1 MIAYKI
7 DLNKSTQSLIGVTN
21 SVISPLPL
29 TGKTVLVTG
38 SGTGIGQAI
47 ATKFAQN
54 GASII
59 IMGRRQQPLDETRE
73 LLLKTISSVGSSAD
87 VISFPGVDVSDEQSL
102 LEMYNS
108 IKQNSKSLDIIV
120 NNAGVSGPV
129 KVFTNADYSEFKEC
143 VGIHLTGTF
152 LTSVLGLGLLPKNGT
167 IVTISTYFTEES
179 KYEQRPYRFRTPY
192 TAAQGAKNRLAEAL
206 AWELVER
213 HMKSVAT
220 NPGPV
225 HSDRIYKTVYP
236 KAAAEFLRI
245 GGFKNMKPHAIEYT
259 LSKIL
264 PFLGSDI
271 VEIAAKQ
278 REIARELVDSK
289 MVTDSDLE
297 AIEHDTSDLIGKLYQ
312 IAEKIQDNTK
322 KMIVDNEFLTQEDV
336 AEMVLM
342 ISSEKMSRLIN
353 GRIIPHDRVFYT
365 VKPSISSVV
374 QQHDLT
380 LDGKVM
386 LISTSS
392 EDSNDIS
399 RIKSLRESMLNRGA
413 KEVVV
418 FSTGNVGHLESFLHH
433 QVDLSNEENVIMML
447 NRFKSKLGRIDGL
460 IHFTGRHDYNKSL
473 LEVSMQQWEFLVQ
486 RFILIPALMTK
497 QIAIAMA
504 PEGAL
509 DEPNKFRN
517 SAGNIIIV
525 GPDWPKGS
533 KICGLVKARSELF
546 RGALRPYVATVNQ
559 ELSDVL
565 DSRIRLYLV
574 LPGSLDDGEIDE
586 VRLKESI
593 INLISRSDADKHE
606 SIFYVGN

>member
-1 MIAYKI
+1 M
-7 DLNKSTQSLIGVTN
+7 TN

-108 IKQNSKSLDIIV
+108 IKQNSKRLDIIV

-129 KVFTNADYSEFKEC
+129 KVFTNADYGEFKEC

-206 AWELVER
+206 AWELVEW

-245 GGFKNMKPHAIEYT
+245 GGFKNMKAQAIEYT

-264 PFLGSDI
+264 PFLGSDT

-297 AIEHDTSDLIGKLYQ
+297 AIEHDISDLIGKLYQ

-322 KMIVDNEFLTQEDV
+322 KMIVDSEFLTQEDV

-353 GRIIPHDRVFYT
+353 GRIVPNDRVFYT

-380 LDGKVM
+380 LDGKIM

-392 EDSNDIS
+392 DDSNDIA

-413 KEVVV
+413 KDVVV
-418 FSTGNVGHLESFLHH
+418 FSTGNVGHLESFSHH
-433 QVDLSNEENVIMML
+433 QVDLSNEENVTMML

-473 LEVSMQQWEFLVQ
+473 LEVSKQQWEFLVQ

-517 SAGNIIIV
+517 TAGNIIIV

-533 KICGLVKARSELF
+533 KISGLVKARSELF

-565 DSRIRLYLV
+565 NSRIRLSLV
-574 LPGSLDDGEIDE
+574 LPGSLDNGDIDE

-593 INLISRSDADKHE
+593 ISLISRSDGDQHE

>member
-1 MIAYKI
+1 LIAFKI
-7 DLNKSTQSLIGVTN
+7 DLNKSAQSLFGVTN

-54 GASII
+54 GATII
-59 IMGRRQQPLDETRE
+59 IMGRRQPPLDETRE
-73 LLLKTISSVGSSAD
+73 MLLKTISSVGSSAD

-108 IKQNSKSLDIIV
+108 IKQNSKRLDIIV

-245 GGFKNMKPHAIEYT
+245 GGFKNMKAQAIEYT

-264 PFLGSDI
+264 PFLGSDT

-297 AIEHDTSDLIGKLYQ
+297 AIEHDISDLIGKLYQ

-322 KMIVDNEFLTQEDV
+322 RMIVDSEFLTQEDV

-353 GRIIPHDRVFYT
+353 GRIVPNDRVFYT

-380 LDGKVM
+380 LDGKIM

-392 EDSNDIS
+392 DDSNDIA

-413 KEVVV
+413 KDVVV
-418 FSTGNVGHLESFLHH
+418 FSTANVGHLESFSHH
-433 QVDLSNEENVIMML
+433 QVDLSNEENVTMML

-473 LEVSMQQWEFLVQ
+473 LEVSKQQWEFLVQ

-517 SAGNIIIV
+517 TVGNIIIV

-533 KICGLVKARSELF
+533 KISGLVKARSELF

-574 LPGSLDDGEIDE
+574 LPGSLDNGDIDE

-593 INLISRSDADKHE
+593 INLISRSDGDQHE

>member
-1 MIAYKI
+1 
-7 DLNKSTQSLIGVTN
+7 
-21 SVISPLPL
+21 
-29 TGKTVLVTG
+29 
-38 SGTGIGQAI
+38 
-47 ATKFAQN
+47 
-54 GASII
+54 
-59 IMGRRQQPLDETRE
+59 
-73 LLLKTISSVGSSAD
+73 
-87 VISFPGVDVSDEQSL
+87 
-102 LEMYNS
+102 
-108 IKQNSKSLDIIV
+108 
-120 NNAGVSGPV
+120 
-129 KVFTNADYSEFKEC
+129 
-143 VGIHLTGTF
+143 
-152 LTSVLGLGLLPKNGT
+152 
-167 IVTISTYFTEES
+167 
-179 KYEQRPYRFRTPY
+179 

-245 GGFKNMKPHAIEYT
+245 GGFKNMKAQVIEYT

-264 PFLGSDI
+264 PFLGSDT

-289 MVTDSDLE
+289 MVTNSDLE
-297 AIEHDTSDLIGKLYQ
+297 AIEHDISDLIGKLYQ

-322 KMIVDNEFLTQEDV
+322 KMIVDSEFLTQEDV

-353 GRIIPHDRVFYT
+353 GRIVPNDRVFYT

-380 LDGKVM
+380 LDGKIM

-392 EDSNDIS
+392 DDSNDIA

-413 KEVVV
+413 KDVVV
-418 FSTGNVGHLESFLHH
+418 FSTGNVGHLESFSHH
-433 QVDLSNEENVIMML
+433 QVDLSNEENVTMML

-473 LEVSMQQWEFLVQ
+473 LEVSKQQWEFLVQ

-517 SAGNIIIV
+517 TVGNITIV

-533 KICGLVKARSELF
+533 KISGLVKARSELF

-574 LPGSLDDGEIDE
+574 LPGSLDNGDIDE

-593 INLISRSDADKHE
+593 ISLISRSDGEQHE

>member
-1 MIAYKI
+1 LIAFKI
-7 DLNKSTQSLIGVTN
+7 DLNKSAQSLFGVTN

-108 IKQNSKSLDIIV
+108 IKQNSKRLDIIV

-129 KVFTNADYSEFKEC
+129 KVFTNADYGEFKEC

-206 AWELVER
+206 AWELVEW

-245 GGFKNMKPHAIEYT
+245 GGFKNMKAQAIEYT

-264 PFLGSDI
+264 PFLGSDT

-297 AIEHDTSDLIGKLYQ
+297 AIEHDISDLIGKLYQ

-322 KMIVDNEFLTQEDV
+322 KMIVDSEFLTQEDV

-353 GRIIPHDRVFYT
+353 GRIVPNDRVFYT

-380 LDGKVM
+380 LDGKIM

-392 EDSNDIS
+392 DDSNDIA

-413 KEVVV
+413 KDVVV
-418 FSTGNVGHLESFLHH
+418 FSTGNVGHLESFSHH
-433 QVDLSNEENVIMML
+433 QVDLSNEENVTMML

-473 LEVSMQQWEFLVQ
+473 LEVSKQQWEFLVQ

-517 SAGNIIIV
+517 TAGNIIIV

-533 KICGLVKARSELF
+533 KISGLVKARSELF

-565 DSRIRLYLV
+565 NSRIRLSLV
-574 LPGSLDDGEIDE
+574 LPGSLDNGDIDE

-593 INLISRSDADKHE
+593 ISLISRSDGDQHE

>member
-1 MIAYKI
+1 LIAFKI
-7 DLNKSTQSLIGVTN
+7 DLNKSAQSLFGVTN

-73 LLLKTISSVGSSAD
+73 LLLKAISSVGSSAD

-108 IKQNSKSLDIIV
+108 IKQNSKRLDIIV

-129 KVFTNADYSEFKEC
+129 KVFTNADYGEFKEC

-206 AWELVER
+206 AWELVEW

-245 GGFKNMKPHAIEYT
+245 GGFKNMKAQAIEYT

-264 PFLGSDI
+264 PFLGSDT

-297 AIEHDTSDLIGKLYQ
+297 AIEHDISDLIGKLYQ

-322 KMIVDNEFLTQEDV
+322 KMIVDSEFLTQEDV

-353 GRIIPHDRVFYT
+353 GRIVPNDRVFYT

-380 LDGKVM
+380 LDGKIM

-392 EDSNDIS
+392 DDSNDIA

-413 KEVVV
+413 KDVVV
-418 FSTGNVGHLESFLHH
+418 FSTGNVGHLESFSHH
-433 QVDLSNEENVIMML
+433 QVDLSNEENVTMML

-473 LEVSMQQWEFLVQ
+473 LEVSKQQWEFLVQ

-517 SAGNIIIV
+517 TAGNIIIV

-533 KICGLVKARSELF
+533 KISGLVKARSELF

-565 DSRIRLYLV
+565 NSRIRLSLV
-574 LPGSLDDGEIDE
+574 LPGSLDNGDIDE

-593 INLISRSDADKHE
+593 ISLISRSDGDQHE

>member
-1 MIAYKI
+1 LIAYKI
-7 DLNKSTQSLIGVTN
+7 DLNRSTQTLFGVT
-21 SVISPLPL
+21 SSGISPLPL
-29 TGKTVLVTG
+29 TGKTVLITG

-59 IMGRRQQPLDETRE
+59 IMGRRQQPLEETRE

-108 IKQNSKSLDIIV
+108 VKQNSKSLDIIV

-192 TAAQGAKNRLAEAL
+192 TAAQGAKNRLVEAL
-206 AWELVER
+206 AWELVQR
-213 HMKSVAT
+213 HTKSVAT

-245 GGFKNMKPHAIEYT
+245 GGFKNMKAHAIEYT

-264 PFLGSDI
+264 PFLGSDT

-289 MVTDSDLE
+289 MVTNSDLE

-322 KMIVDNEFLTQEDV
+322 KMIVDSEFLTQEDV

-353 GRIIPHDRVFYT
+353 GRIVPNDRVFYT

-380 LDGKVM
+380 LAGKIM

-392 EDSNDIS
+392 DDSNDIA
-399 RIKSLRESMLNRGA
+399 RIKSLSESMLNRGA

-418 FSTGNVGHLESFLHH
+418 FSTSNVGHLKRFSLH
-433 QVDLSNEENVIMML
+433 QVDLSNEENVTALL
-447 NRFKSKLGRIDGL
+447 NRCKSKLGRIDGL
-460 IHFTGRHDYNKSL
+460 IHFTGQHDYNKSL
-473 LEVSMQQWEFLVQ
+473 LEVSNQQWEFLVQ

-504 PEGAL
+504 PEGAQ
-509 DEPNKFRN
+509 DEPYKFRN

-525 GPDWPKGS
+525 GPDCPKGS
-533 KICGLVKARSELF
+533 KISGLVKARSELF

-559 ELSDVL
+559 EL
-565 DSRIRLYLV
+565 
-574 LPGSLDDGEIDE
+574 
-586 VRLKESI
+586 
-593 INLISRSDADKHE
+593 
-606 SIFYVGN
+606 

>member
-1 MIAYKI
+1 
-7 DLNKSTQSLIGVTN
+7 VTN

-108 IKQNSKSLDIIV
+108 IKQNSKRLDIIV

-245 GGFKNMKPHAIEYT
+245 GGFKNMKAQVIEYT

-264 PFLGSDI
+264 PFLGSDT

-289 MVTDSDLE
+289 MVTNSDLE
-297 AIEHDTSDLIGKLYQ
+297 AIEHDISDLIGKLYQ

-322 KMIVDNEFLTQEDV
+322 KMIVDSEFLTQEDV

-353 GRIIPHDRVFYT
+353 GRIVPNDRVFYT

-380 LDGKVM
+380 LDGKIM

-392 EDSNDIS
+392 DDSNDIA

-413 KEVVV
+413 KDVVV
-418 FSTGNVGHLESFLHH
+418 FSTGNVGHLESFSHH
-433 QVDLSNEENVIMML
+433 QVDLSNEENVTMML

-473 LEVSMQQWEFLVQ
+473 LEVSKQQWEFLVQ

-517 SAGNIIIV
+517 TVGNITIV

-533 KICGLVKARSELF
+533 KISGLVKARSELF

-574 LPGSLDDGEIDE
+574 LPGSLDNGDIDE

-593 INLISRSDADKHE
+593 ISLISRSDGEQHE

>member
-1 MIAYKI
+1 LIAFKI
-7 DLNKSTQSLIGVTN
+7 DLNKSARSLFGVTN

-108 IKQNSKSLDIIV
+108 IKQNSKRLDIIV

-245 GGFKNMKPHAIEYT
+245 GGFKNMKAQVIEYT

-264 PFLGSDI
+264 PFLGSDT

-289 MVTDSDLE
+289 MVTNSDLE
-297 AIEHDTSDLIGKLYQ
+297 AIEHDISDLIGKLYQ

-322 KMIVDNEFLTQEDV
+322 KMIVDSEFLTQEDV

-353 GRIIPHDRVFYT
+353 GRIVPNDRVFYT

-380 LDGKVM
+380 LDGKIM

-392 EDSNDIS
+392 DDSNDIA

-413 KEVVV
+413 KDVVV
-418 FSTGNVGHLESFLHH
+418 FSTGNVGHLESFSHH
-433 QVDLSNEENVIMML
+433 QVDLSNEENVTMML

-473 LEVSMQQWEFLVQ
+473 LEVSKQQWEFLVQ

-517 SAGNIIIV
+517 TVGNITIV

-533 KICGLVKARSELF
+533 KISGLVKARSELF

-574 LPGSLDDGEIDE
+574 LPGSLDNGDIDE

-593 INLISRSDADKHE
+593 ISLISRSDGEQHE